1 MLLRFFSL
9 SLFINVTAWACLNT
23 PGTDLAGHNAG
34 SLYGL
39 ESHELRRLV
48 DMSNPQSARYS
59 EAEPPATPAKRL
71 EADALN
77 LIYAGNYTSSLPLLQ
92 KAEARSPGD
101 YSIAANL
108 GTNYE
113 LAGNNAEA
121 LRWITEA
128 MRRNPDSHRGTEW
141 VHVLVLKAKLRDAV
155 AGTTGMHPLSLDIPE
170 RLDADTPILID
181 GVTRSAKQ
189 VREAIFY
196 QLQERVI
203 FVKPKDPYVA
213 DLLFALARL
222 NANLVNIESASGILQ
237 LAETYGYSDQS
248 QINALR
254 TDLTH
259 ARWKSNFYT
268 FVYWMLG
275 LGVLVRGLIFCY
287 RRKWF
292 FLSHAAYV
300 AHRDQGQP
308 RR

>member
-9 SLFINVTAWACLNT
+9 SLFLTVTAWACLNT
-23 PGTDLAGHNAG
+23 PGTNLDGHNAG
-34 SLYGL
+34 SIYGL
-39 ESHELRRLV
+39 EAHELRRLV
-48 DMSNPQSARYS
+48 NVSEPESVRSSA
-59 EAEPPATPAKRL
+59 ALPPAIPAKRL
-71 EADALN
+71 EADALD
-77 LIYAGNYTSSLPLLQ
+77 LIYAGNYSSALPLLQ
-92 KAEARSPGD
+92 KAEADSPGD

-113 LAGNNAEA
+113 LVGNNTQA

-128 MRRNPDSHRGTEW
+128 IRRNPDSHRGTEW

-155 AGTTGMHPLSLDIPE
+155 AGISGTHPLSLDIPE
-170 RLDADTPILID
+170 RFDADTPIMID

-213 DLLFALARL
+213 GLLFALARL

-237 LAETYGYSDQS
+237 LAETYGYSDQTR
-248 QINALR
+248 INALR
-254 TDLTH
+254 TDLSH

-268 FVYWMLG
+268 LSHWTLG
-275 LGVLVRGLIFCY
+275 LGVLVVGLIFSY

-300 AHRDQGQP
+300 AHRDRKQP
-308 RR
+308 KH